1 MSASPSILSTA
12 VAVAT
17 PAQAGAAATAAEL
30 SQQVREHARTTL
42 RPLVDA
48 IDREG
53 LYPEAYLRE
62 LGALGGFAALAQPA
76 DGGSGLGLAA
86 QIEALAE
93 VGAECGATAFL
104 GWCQGA
110 CAWYLR
116 QTDNAALRARW
127 LPAVLRG
134 EQLAGTGMSNTVKH
148 LSGIEKHL
156 LKAVPVEGGYTVSG
170 SLPWVSNLG
179 DEHVFAVTAEVQGE
193 GAEGGEGRYVMFLAH
208 GQTPGVSLKP
218 CPEFCALEGTRT
230 LNVRFD
236 QVHIAHADVL
246 AEPDAFAAYLA
257 RIKPGFCLLQMGI
270 GAGVIEGCLKIIR
283 ESNVVSGAT
292 NAFLDDQ
299 HDALRAELDALL
311 ARTRTLAGQAEA
323 GTVDMLDVL
332 QLRLAGSELTL
343 RAAQSAAL
351 HAGAK
356 GYLMRHAA
364 QRRNREALFVAIVT
378 PALKHLRREIAQVV
392 AARAA
397 QAEPAAAV

>member
-1 MSASPSILSTA
+1 MAPSAPLE
-12 VAVAT
+12 
-17 PAQAGAAATAAEL
+17 PAPDAPAL
-30 SQQVREHARTTL
+30 VQQVRAHAQAVL
-42 RPLVDA
+42 RPLVEA

-53 LYPEAYLRE
+53 LYPEAYLHE
-62 LGALGGFAALAQPA
+62 LGALGGFAALAAPA
-76 DGGSGLGLAA
+76 QGGSGLGLAA
-86 QIEALAE
+86 QIDALAA
-93 VGAECGATAFL
+93 VGAECGSTAFL

-116 QTDNAALRARW
+116 QSDNAALRARW
-127 LPAVLRG
+127 LPAILRG

-156 LKAVPVEGGYTVSG
+156 LKATPSAGGYVVSG

-179 DEHVFAVTAEVQGE
+179 ETHVFAVTAQID
-193 GAEGGEGRYVMFLAH
+193 EGRYVMFLAH

-236 QVHIAHADVL
+236 QVQIDQADVL
-246 AEPDAFAAYLA
+246 AGPEDFADYVA

-270 GAGVIEGCLKIIR
+270 GAGVVEGCLKIMR
-283 ESNVVSGAT
+283 EANAANQTT

-299 HDALRAELDALL
+299 HDEVRAELDVLL
-311 ARTRTLAGQAEA
+311 ARTRALAEQAEA

-332 QLRLAGSELTL
+332 QVRLAGSELAL

-351 HAGAK
+351 HAGAR

-364 QRRNREALFVAIVT
+364 QRRSREALFVAIVT
-378 PALKHLRREIAQVV
+378 PALKHLRHEIARLT
-392 AARAA
+392 AARSGAA
-397 QAEPAAAV
+397 PAAATVTTA